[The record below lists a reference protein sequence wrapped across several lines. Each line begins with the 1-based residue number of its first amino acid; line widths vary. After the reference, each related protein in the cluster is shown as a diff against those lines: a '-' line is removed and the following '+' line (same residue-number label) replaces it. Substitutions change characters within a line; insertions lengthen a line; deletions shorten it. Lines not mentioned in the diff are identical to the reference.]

1 MSIQKVSNLSAN
13 RTIIMSGNAQD
24 DNPSAGEWLTAY
36 VIENPYANTKASN
49 AVKTGVFISTLAGV
63 ATAMYMTFRAKKLRM
78 DNLKDFFT
86 HLKTVKY
93 EKEKHEV
100 EWLVGRLAVGSVG
113 GGLIGGAI
121 LDKKD
126 NFKAKAR
133 EAVVQLVGN
142 IAIPLGCVAG
152 GLTVYEKYFESKVVK
167 ALKLGEKT
175 KGIPGVILSIGCL
188 VAGVFSGNKTGNF
201 INKEVFGCEEKRTLK
216 VSDMSPHIDDLGVA
230 AAFVVPKDKPV
241 GAVIARIIPA
251 ALMIAGISTGVAQE
265 KHKPTV
271 KTVMFK
277 KSEVNQT
284 ANQS

>member
-24 DNPSAGEWLTAY
+24 DNPSAGEILTAY
-36 VIENPYANTKASN
+36 IIENPYANTKASN
-49 AVKTGVFISTLAGV
+49 TVKAGVFLSTLAGV
-63 ATAMYMTFRAKKLRM
+63 LLAMRRTFKVQKLPM
-78 DNLKDFFT
+78 NNIKDFFRN
-86 HLKTVKY
+86 LGTVKY
-93 EKEKHEV
+93 SKEGHEV
-100 EWLVGRLAVGSVG
+100 EKLVGRLAVGSVG

-121 LDKKD
+121 LDKKE
-126 NFKAKAR
+126 NLKAKLR

-152 GLTVYEKYFESKVVK
+152 GLTLYEKHLESKVVK
-167 ALKLGEKT
+167 ALKLSEKT

-188 VAGVFSGNKTGNF
+188 VAGVFAGNKTGNF
-201 INKEVFGCEEKRTLK
+201 INKEVFACDEKRTLK
-216 VSDMSPHIDDLGVA
+216 LSDMSPHIDDLGVA

-241 GAVIARIIPA
+241 GAIIARIIPA

-271 KTVMFK
+271 KTVMFR
-277 KSEVNQT
+277 KSEASQN
-284 ANQS
+284 N